1 MFKLFEWV
9 RVIPDSLN
17 IRNQNVYFGLRSAV
31 TNTPTLRK
39 KIMDTLSLLLL
50 GVFAG
55 FLASLLLGDY
65 SLGLIGNSLAGLSGA
80 LFLGDYASLM
90 LGLPKY
96 PGQFVAGVAG
106 AVAILVIF
114 RMAES
119 VVAKKNRLL

>member
-1 MFKLFEWV
+1 
-9 RVIPDSLN
+9 
-17 IRNQNVYFGLRSAV
+17 
-31 TNTPTLRK
+31 
-39 KIMDTLSLLLL
+39 MDTLSILLI

-80 LFLGDYASLM
+80 MFLGDYASLM

-96 PGQFVAGVAG
+96 PGQFVAGALG

-114 RMAES
+114 RMAETLVS
-119 VVAKKNRLL
+119 KKKSLF

>member
-1 MFKLFEWV
+1 M
-9 RVIPDSLN
+9 
-17 IRNQNVYFGLRSAV
+17 
-31 TNTPTLRK
+31 NTLP
-39 KIMDTLSLLLL
+39 LLLL

-55 FLASLLLGDY
+55 FLASLLLEGY
-65 SLGLIGNSLAGLSGA
+65 SLGMIGNSLAGLSGA

-106 AVAILVIF
+106 AAAILVIF

-119 VVAKKNRLL
+119 VVAKKKRLF

>member
-1 MFKLFEWV
+1 
-9 RVIPDSLN
+9 
-17 IRNQNVYFGLRSAV
+17 
-31 TNTPTLRK
+31 
-39 KIMDTLSLLLL
+39 MDTLSLLLL

-106 AVAILVIF
+106 AAAILVIF

-119 VVAKKNRLL
+119 VVAKKKRLF

>member
-1 MFKLFEWV
+1 M
-9 RVIPDSLN
+9 N
-17 IRNQNVYFGLRSAV
+17 
-31 TNTPTLRK
+31 
-39 KIMDTLSLLLL
+39 TLSLLLL

-55 FLASLLLGDY
+55 FLASLLLEDY
-65 SLGLIGNSLAGLSGA
+65 SLGLIGNGLAGLSGA

-96 PGQFVAGVAG
+96 GGQFVAGVAG